1 MLSQPINF
9 LYSIRV
15 QDKVAKPTNKSPI
28 VKWDQRHAAV
38 AMLEWKVL
46 NELPRFVEVPMDTP
60 HAWVHLLKITRLESA
75 QTLEP
80 HVPRAQA
87 CPLITMHNSKLLVC
101 LSLAAPKSLGLF
113 SGWIV
118 NKLKDQLISNYRFKT
133 VQLIGFWY
141 LLDTPKAGYPQEI
154 SATFFNFLS
163 TICLGLVLVVVD
175 MHWSWTNSWTELSAR
190 RSKHWVKIQ

>member
-1 MLSQPINF
+1 
-9 LYSIRV
+9 
-15 QDKVAKPTNKSPI
+15 
-28 VKWDQRHAAV
+28 
-38 AMLEWKVL
+38 
-46 NELPRFVEVPMDTP
+46 MDTP

-118 NKLKDQLISNYRFKT
+118 NKLKENLISI
-133 VQLIGFWY
+133 VDLQ
-141 LLDTPKAGYPQEI
+141 I
-154 SATFFNFLS
+154 SAISEGLIFATYSKGWLSSRSFCNILEVPLYQFFKLGSGCSRHELELDLFLNRIKCKMKQTLS
-163 TICLGLVLVVVD
+163 E
-175 MHWSWTNSWTELSAR
+175 NSMG
-190 RSKHWVKIQ
+190 